1 MKTLSRLLM
10 LAALATAFALPAF
23 AQDPAASPAALCD
36 EAAKNDL
43 YTQYYNVKKT
53 DQAKAF
59 DLAKQYLD
67 KYGSCTDSYTNSV
80 KKFSDAYSKATLRFD
95 FFKAYDAKDIAKLTT
110 LSRQLLTNNPDDAAV
125 ALLTFAGVSQGL
137 EKKNPVATQA
147 DLVEFANKSLA
158 LIEAGKEPTNLEGKV
173 NWLAF
178 ADKQDALGAIHLTL
192 GLSQYQTNPDAA
204 VKDLLYVA
212 QSSTKY
218 KEYSALYSAL
228 AFAYEKERQPMADKY
243 KTITENFTK
252 ETDESK
258 LLLLNINQVVDR
270 QIDAYAR
277 AVAYETDPAKKAQL
291 MSILSEL
298 YKSRHN
304 NTVTGLD
311 SYVAGIKAQPLLITQ
326 PITSLP
332 AATPA
337 ATPGTGDGA
346 AATTPAASPVAAP
359 AAVPVGTTK
368 PATTTAAKPATTTTT
383 STPVKKK
390 PKL

>member
-1 MKTLSRLLM
+1 M

-36 EAAKNDL
+36 ETAKGDL
-43 YTQYYNVKKT
+43 YKQYYDLKKT

-59 DLAKQYLD
+59 DVARQYLD
-67 KYGSCTDSYTNSV
+67 KYGSCTDNYTSSV
-80 KKFSDAYSKATLRFD
+80 KKFSDAYSKATSRFD
-95 FFKAYDAKDIAKLTT
+95 FFKAYDAKDVSKLTT
-110 LSRQLLTNNPDDAAV
+110 LSRQLLANDPNDAAV
-125 ALLTFAGVSQGL
+125 ALLTFAGISQGL
-137 EKKNPVATQA
+137 QAKNPAATQA
-147 DLVEFANKSLA
+147 DLIEFANKSLA
-158 LIEAGKEPTNLEGKV
+158 IIEAGKEPTNLEGKV

-178 ADKQDALGAIHLTL
+178 ADKQDAIGAIHYTL
-192 GLSQYQTNPDAA
+192 GVAQYQTNPDAA

-218 KEYSALYSAL
+218 KEYPAVYSAL

-243 KTITENFTK
+243 KTVTENFTK

-277 AVAYETDPAKKAQL
+277 AVAYETDATKKAQL
-291 MSILSEL
+291 MSILTEL

-311 SYVAGIKAQPLLITQ
+311 GYVAGIKAQPLLITQ
-326 PITSLP
+326 PVTSLP

-337 ATPGTGDGA
+337 ATPGAGEGA
-346 AATTPAASPVAAP
+346 PATMMPAASPMTSP
-359 AAVPVGTTK
+359 
-368 PATTTAAKPATTTTT
+368 AAKPATTTPPKPQTG
-383 STPVKKK
+383 TPAASSAPARKR
-390 PKL
+390 P